1 MQRLKIDPARERR
14 EKRQKITL
22 IAVVAAVVVLLAVV
36 LLVVLKGPSAP
47 PDTQNT
53 PTGST
58 SVGTG
63 LESDE
68 LTPEDETNTHPVD
81 LIPGTNDMLT
91 ITTLCGTLSYPAHWA
106 DHLWVEETELEEGV
120 VVTFYCHF
128 DDKAAVLFN
137 VFFGLADT
145 GSPVGYIDGR
155 EGRILV
161 STEYSDYIPESWS
174 NEDRDIFYGMS
185 EGLNDVIASIQR
197 MTGFDPAQ

>member
-36 LLVVLKGPSAP
+36 LLVVLKGQSDP
-47 PDTQNT
+47 PDTQDP

-63 LESDE
+63 TESDE
-68 LTPEDETNTHPVD
+68 HTPEDETNTHPVD
-81 LIPGTNDMLT
+81 FIPGADDMLT
-91 ITTLCGTLSYPAHWA
+91 LTTLCGPLSYPSCWKNN
-106 DHLWVEETELEEGV
+106 LRVEETELEEGV

-145 GSPVGYIDGR
+145 GSPVGYIDGE

-174 NEDRDIFYGMS
+174 DEERDIFYGMS
-185 EGLNDVIASIQR
+185 EGLNDVIASVEN